1 MKQMSGNKVFFD
13 TNMLVYLY
21 SDTEPDKKNKVVE
34 AFANNDHYISTQVL
48 NEFSNTA
55 FKKLHL
61 SADEVDI
68 IIEKLANTCF
78 VSEVDPA
85 TIHEA
90 IVLKKR
96 YGYSYYDCL
105 MIASAHECGCSFL
118 VTVNSYHYQ
127 I

>member
-1 MKQMSGNKVFFD
+1 LFICIQIQSRI
-13 TNMLVYLY
+13 
-21 SDTEPDKKNKVVE
+21 KNE

-61 SADEVDI
+61 SAEEIDL
-68 IIEKLANTCF
+68 IIEKLINTCF
-78 VSEVDPA
+78 VSEVDTA

-90 IVLKKR
+90 IALKKR

-105 MIASAHECGCSFL
+105 MIASAHECECSFL
-118 VTVNSYHYQ
+118 YSEDMADGQ
-127 I
+127 IIDGLTIQNIFSACR